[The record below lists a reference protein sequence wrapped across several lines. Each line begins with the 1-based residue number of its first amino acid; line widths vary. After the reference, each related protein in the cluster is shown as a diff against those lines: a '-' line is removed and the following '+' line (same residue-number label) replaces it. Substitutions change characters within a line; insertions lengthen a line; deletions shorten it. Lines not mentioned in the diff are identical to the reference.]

1 MPEGKPPTPLED
13 DAEEC
18 LHCAIVDMVEERI
31 AAGGADAANLAALI
45 AESLVEV
52 HPPGTGGGAG
62 EAYGAHAGGF
72 GRLLSSE
79 ERCGRRQLRIA
90 TPLTCCPLFVL
101 MRERAASFLRR
112 GPGGNNS
119 YHPPCGPRRLLCI
132 GRAIARSLVARQADR
147 RGGRS
152 RARRLVRGQGLWN
165 QRRHVRTAGAR
176 ALSAPDLCWRTF

>member
-1 MPEGKPPTPLED
+1 MGPWSAIDASTPANDLGIPRKCSGQKRPAEMRAMPEGKPPTPFED

-62 EAYGAHAGGF
+62 EAYGAHVGGF
-72 GRLLSSE
+72 GRLVSSE

-90 TPLTCCPLFVL
+90 TPLT
-101 MRERAASFLRR
+101 
-112 GPGGNNS
+112 
-119 YHPPCGPRRLLCI
+119 
-132 GRAIARSLVARQADR
+132 
-147 RGGRS
+147 
-152 RARRLVRGQGLWN
+152 
-165 QRRHVRTAGAR
+165 
-176 ALSAPDLCWRTF
+176 